1 MKLENGTPLAA
12 YLFSGPTEETELG
25 CALLLKATFEIR
37 EGGALELVTDA
48 PWPVHL
54 EPLETPYGTFPGEVA
69 NRKPKTDLLVL
80 GKAKAPRGEAVR
92 QMNVSVS
99 LGAFRH
105 SLAIFG
111 DRAWERTPA
120 GLKPTEPR
128 PFREIPI
135 TWTNAYGGKVA
146 SPVFDMPNTDNPAG
160 KGFFLEEREAEGVPL
175 PNVEDPSAL
184 IRSPKDMPRPVGWA
198 PYPLAGGVRMEKLRG
213 PDGVPP
219 PYEQIEHWVMGWAHP
234 DLIVETPA
242 VGTRIEVQGL
252 SAEGAISTEVPSC
265 PARVLLVLDEEQRGL
280 SPRLDTLIVQAEE
293 RRLVVRW
300 RAAAKFEM
308 RPREVRLVRIEPA

>member
-1 MKLENGTPLAA
+1 VKLENGTSLAA
-12 YLFSGPTEETELG
+12 ELFSGPTEETELG
-25 CALLLKATFEIR
+25 CALLLKATYEIR
-37 EGGALELVTDA
+37 EGGLEPVKEA
-48 PWPVHL
+48 PWPIHL

-69 NRKPKTDLLVL
+69 SRKPKTDLIVL
-80 GKAKAPRGEAVR
+80 GRAKAPGGEAVR
-92 QMNVSVS
+92 QMTVSVS

-105 SLAIFG
+105 TLAVFG
-111 DRAWERTPA
+111 DRVWERAAT

-135 TWTNAYGGKVA
+135 TWANAYGGKVA
-146 SPVFDMPNTDNPAG
+146 SPVFDMPNTDNPVG
-160 KGFFLEEREAEGVPL
+160 KGFFLEEREADGVAL
-175 PNVEDPSAL
+175 PNVEDPNAL
-184 IRSPKDMPRPVGWA
+184 IRSPKDVPRPVGWA
-198 PYPLAGGVRMEKLRG
+198 PYPLAGGVRMAKLRG
-213 PDGVPP
+213 ADGTPLPFDVVEPF
-219 PYEQIEHWVMGWAHP
+219 VMGWAHP

-252 SAEGAISTEVPSC
+252 SAEGTIAAAVPAC
-265 PARVLLVLDEEQRGL
+265 PARAVLVLDEEERKL
-280 SPRLDTLIVQAEE
+280 SPRLDTLVVQAEE

>member
-12 YLFSGPTEETELG
+12 YLFSGPTQETEIG
-25 CALLLKATFEIR
+25 CALLLKATYEIR
-37 EGGALELVTDA
+37 EGGALVLATDA
-48 PWPVHL
+48 PWPIHL
-54 EPLETPYGTFPGEVA
+54 EPLGTPYGTFPGEVA

-80 GKAKAPRGEAVR
+80 GKAKAPNGEAVR
-92 QMNVSVS
+92 QMTVSVS

-105 SLAIFG
+105 SLAVFG
-111 DRAWERTPA
+111 DRAWERNGA

-128 PFREIPI
+128 PFREMPI
-135 TWTNAYGGKVA
+135 TWANAYGGKVV
-146 SPVFDMPNTDNPAG
+146 SPVFDVPSTDNPAG
-160 KGFFLEEREAEGVPL
+160 KGFFLEERDAEGVPL
-175 PNVEDPSAL
+175 PNVEDPNAL
-184 IRSPKDMPRPVGWA
+184 IRSPKDVPRPVGWA

-213 PDGVPP
+213 PDGSPR
-219 PYEQIEHWVMGWAHP
+219 PYEEVERWVMGWAHP

-252 SAEGAISTEVPSC
+252 TSDGTVSAEVPSC
-265 PARVLLVLDEEQRGL
+265 PARATLVLDEAESRL
-280 SPRLDTLIVQAEE
+280 APRLDTLIVQAEE